1 MAHLT
6 LIQLYSYWLCAG
18 VGLLGWDSLAYAC
31 GYWAEC
37 RAARAMDRLGRWD
50 EVIGKQLDRDCQ
62 AILAPVRAR

>member
-18 VGLLGWDSLAYAC
+18 VGLLAWDSLAYAC

-37 RAARAMDRLGRWD
+37 RAARAIDRLDRYYD
-50 EVIGKQLDRDCQ
+50 VIARQSDRDYQ
-62 AILAPVRAR
+62 MVFVPEHVR